1 MGAGEGNEIG
11 ELVREAM
18 GERLEGRG
26 KREDGECA
34 STGRVP
40 VDTDVTLFAVRVS
53 TRLMVVDARAT
64 YGRGSDE
71 IGVPGTVGNFHVVD
85 AILLLA
91 LLAKDM
97 AARGRQQQRGSRLIP
112 CPHAYRYLDARTNRD
127 MVLLEQPRSTQE
139 QQQRRGGEW
148 EEEGARRRWY
158 RYLL

>member
-1 MGAGEGNEIG
+1 MQTAYGGGGDDI
-11 ELVREAM
+11 
-18 GERLEGRG
+18 
-26 KREDGECA
+26 
-34 STGRVP
+34 RVP
-40 VDTDVTLFAVRVS
+40 CAVRH
-53 TRLMVVDARAT
+53 LDVV
-64 YGRGSDE
+64 E
-71 IGVPGTVGNFHVVD
+71 PV
-85 AILLLA
+85 LLLA

-112 CPHAYRYLDARTNRD
+112 FPHAYRYLDARTNRD